1 MDSIIVPLMNRLF
14 GDVFANIERDQL
26 ELTLWNGKVQFKDL
40 VLNAGVLIKQGI
52 PLQIVRGK
60 IANLT
65 LDIPWKELTA
75 KPLTVGLEG
84 LSLELKIAPDHY
96 DPDLDFEIEQAYKKS
111 RLSRNECLPDPVQD
125 TYSSRLVNAAISNLN
140 VLIRNVL
147 IKFQDIDGRN
157 VVESEFSMNALSIAT
172 CGPDFFQG
180 ASKETSPI
188 ANVIYKLIKLTDV
201 AISCQRFELGK
212 MTLESQN
219 LIAPVSGQGNLKLS
233 KTASPIYDFEILLDN
248 FGVICTDQQL
258 QILLNI
264 VDSIHRKSRRKA
276 HLRHRPP
283 ESVPVKLDP
292 KAWFQYSV
300 KSILQDIQAK
310 NREWSWTHFKER
322 RDQRRAYI
330 SLYRKYLSNECF
342 PEEISQLEEFETILA
357 LEDILWYRQVA
368 AKGLSPMPKTR
379 SSKWFFN
386 IK

>member
-14 GDVFANIERDQL
+14 GDIFANIERDQL
-26 ELTLWNGKVQFKDL
+26 ELSLWNGKVQFKDL
-40 VLNAGVLIKQGI
+40 VLNADVLIKQGI
-52 PLQIVRGK
+52 PLQIVCGK

-65 LDIPWKELTA
+65 LDIPWKELTT

-84 LSLELKIAPDHY
+84 LSLDVKLAPDHY
-96 DPDLDFEIEQAYKKS
+96 DPDLDFEIEQAAKKS
-111 RLSRNECLPDPVQD
+111 RLSRNECLPDSFQD
-125 TYSSRLVNAAISNLN
+125 TYSNRLVNAAISNLH
-140 VLIRNVL
+140 VLIRNIL
-147 IKFQDIDGRN
+147 IKFQDADGQN
-157 VVESEFSMNALSIAT
+157 VVESEFSMNALSIAN
-172 CGPDFFQG
+172 CGSDFFY
-180 ASKETSPI
+180 ATTSETSPI

-212 MTLESQN
+212 MTTESQH
-219 LIAPVSGQGNLKLS
+219 LIAPVSGQGNLKWS
-233 KTASPIYDFEILLDN
+233 KTASPVYDFEILLDKV
-248 FGVICTDQQL
+248 GVICTDQQL
-258 QILLNI
+258 QVLLNI
-264 VDSIHRKSRRKA
+264 VDTIHRKSRRKRY
-276 HLRHRPP
+276 LRHRPP

-292 KAWFQYSV
+292 EAWFQYSV
-300 KSILQDIQAK
+300 KSVLQDIQAK
-310 NREWSWTHFKER
+310 KREWSWTHFKVR

-357 LEDILWYRQVA
+357 VEDILCYRQLA